1 MTAGCIS
8 KKYVNKI
15 KKCWQRCRFVVIYT
29 SLSLRYSKAKPWS
42 WTLAEVALKE
52 AIKNISKS
60 SWQKELNEVLYKSWL
75 TQRTYKN
82 QIKILQSW
90 WESSVPWKLNNA
102 NRKSCTHDFKPDVG
116 ITLCDY
122 FIQDLCKTNLNSFI
136 RIIQIT
142 RANRFFNKFIGEFDP
157 GSGRTLAACLTH
169 ASRTGW
175 HANTELF
182 SVRRQR
188 CRSFAKQNRLRISKS
203 ANTT

>member
-1 MTAGCIS
+1 M
-8 KKYVNKI
+8 
-15 KKCWQRCRFVVIYT
+15 
-29 SLSLRYSKAKPWS
+29 SLRYSKAKPWS

-75 TQRTYKN
+75 TQRTYEN
-82 QIKILQSW
+82 QIKILQSQ

-116 ITLCDY
+116 HPGLY
-122 FIQDLCKTNLNSFI
+122 QDEFLNKICANKIWNSLT

-169 ASRTGW
+169 ASRTDW
-175 HANTELF
+175 HG
-182 SVRRQR
+182 
-188 CRSFAKQNRLRISKS
+188 
-203 ANTT
+203 